1 MLGHSHAMSG
11 LTVGA
16 ATVPL
21 APVHTVTAQVA
32 WVVAVGGFAMLPDL
46 DTGGITSRAG
56 FPRMH
61 GSTIALMWGPITCLL
76 AGLVAKVSGGHRNGT
91 HSVVGMLVT
100 GVIAATAAAFGPSR
114 LVLLAL
120 AIGLAL
126 EAMAFAIPGKLEEL
140 WPVNLVASFAG
151 SWWLLGPG
159 AAASGHGYPA
169 WMTMAVLVG
178 AATHV
183 AGDMLTKGGV
193 PLGWPLS
200 EARQSLGL
208 FRTGAWVEVYLLAPA
223 FCVAAVWVMVHRW
236 GGDTT
241 VVDAVVRRAG

>member
-16 ATVPL
+16 LTVPF
-21 APVHTVTAQVA
+21 APVHHPASQVA

-46 DTGGITSRAG
+46 DTGGITSRRG
-56 FPRMH
+56 LPRMH
-61 GSTIALMWGPITCLL
+61 GSTVALMWGPVTCTF
-76 AGLVAKVSGGHRNGT
+76 AGLVAKVAGGHRNGT
-91 HSVVGMLVT
+91 HSVLGLVMT
-100 GVIAATAAAFGPSR
+100 ALLASAAAAFYPSR

-126 EAMAFAIPGKLEEL
+126 EALAFAIPGRFEEM
-140 WPVNLVASFAG
+140 WPVNMVVSFGAA
-151 SWWLLGPG
+151 WWLMEPG
-159 AAASGHGYPA
+159 GVASGHGYPV

-178 AATHV
+178 SATHV
-183 AGDMLTKGGV
+183 AGDMLTVEGV

-200 EARQSLGL
+200 EARQGL
-208 FRTGAWVEVYLLAPA
+208 HLFHTGNWVEKYLLAPA
-223 FCVAAVWVMVHRW
+223 FCAAAVLVMFHLW

-241 VVDAVVRRAG
+241 VLDALPRH